1 MKQSDQLRNIVSE
14 GVPILKWAFK
24 VINMKELSTNL
35 PVPLP
40 EDWARIHTEL
50 QKLRKQRNDANIP
63 DPPVPLI
70 LAGAAFS
77 TASEIRSRW
86 VQLIDWVNQHGFVT
100 EMGNIIPPA
109 PEYDVAE
116 KIAGV
121 TEKSDHHWW
130 EVLGNDQE

>member
-1 MKQSDQLRNIVSE
+1 
-14 GVPILKWAFK
+14 
-24 VINMKELSTNL
+24 MKELSTDL

-86 VQLIDWVNQHGFVT
+86 SQLIDWANQHGFVA
-100 EMGNIIPPA
+100 EMNNIAPA
-109 PEYDVAE
+109 PEYDVA
-116 KIAGV
+116 KRIAGV
-121 TEKSDHHWW
+121 TDKFDQHWW
-130 EVLGNDQE
+130 EELGDDEE